1 MLALVF
7 VREVGAIDN
16 ITYRQLNS
24 DINNQRASLDL
35 HYLCT
40 KGLLEQKGQ
49 SRSTY
54 YIAGEK
60 FVNSRDGESLN
71 SRVDEENSRANIL
84 DSRANK
90 PLDSRAKEALNSR
103 GCVLNSRA
111 NEPLN
116 SKAKHF
122 SKGLEERIAKIGR
135 RSQPEEMKELIIELC
150 RLEPMSLIELASVLK
165 RRSSSLR
172 YLYINSLI
180 KNHQLFYTIPEMRN
194 HPDQKYTSK
203 K

>member
-71 SRVDEENSRANIL
+71 SRVDEENSRA
-84 DSRANK
+84 
-90 PLDSRAKEALNSR
+90 KEALNSR
-103 GCVLNSRA
+103 AKEPLNSRAHVLNSRA
-111 NEPLN
+111 NHCLENLWPVLV
-116 SKAKHF
+116 KAYV
-122 SKGLEERIAKIGR
+122 I
-135 RSQPEEMKELIIELC
+135 
-150 RLEPMSLIELASVLK
+150 V
-165 RRSSSLR
+165 
-172 YLYINSLI
+172 
-180 KNHQLFYTIPEMRN
+180 
-194 HPDQKYTSK
+194 
-203 K
+203 

>member
-54 YIAGEK
+54 YILGVK

-71 SRVDEENSRANIL
+71 SRVDEENSRAN
-84 DSRANK
+84 K
-90 PLDSRAKEALNSR
+90 PLDSRAKEPLNSR
-103 GCVLNSRA
+103 AHVLNSRA
-111 NEPLN
+111 I
-116 SKAKHF
+116 HC
-122 SKGLEERIAKIGR
+122 LEIFW
-135 RSQPEEMKELIIELC
+135 PV
-150 RLEPMSLIELASVLK
+150 LEKPM
-165 RRSSSLR
+165 
-172 YLYINSLI
+172 
-180 KNHQLFYTIPEMRN
+180 
-194 HPDQKYTSK
+194 
-203 K
+203 

>member
-54 YIAGEK
+54 YIAGVK
-60 FVNSRDGESLN
+60 FVNSRDTESLN
-71 SRVDEENSRANIL
+71 SRAKEPLNSRAH
-84 DSRANK
+84 
-90 PLDSRAKEALNSR
+90 
-103 GCVLNSRA
+103 VLNSRA
-111 NEPLN
+111 IHCLENLWPVLV
-116 SKAKHF
+116 KAYV
-122 SKGLEERIAKIGR
+122 I
-135 RSQPEEMKELIIELC
+135 
-150 RLEPMSLIELASVLK
+150 V
-165 RRSSSLR
+165 
-172 YLYINSLI
+172 
-180 KNHQLFYTIPEMRN
+180 
-194 HPDQKYTSK
+194 
-203 K
+203 

>member
-54 YIAGEK
+54 YIVGVK
-60 FVNSRDGESLN
+60 FVNSRDTESLN
-71 SRVDEENSRANIL
+71 SRVDEENSRA
-84 DSRANK
+84 
-90 PLDSRAKEALNSR
+90 KEPLNSR
-103 GCVLNSRA
+103 AHVLNSRA
-111 NEPLN
+111 NHCLENLWPVLV
-116 SKAKHF
+116 KAY
-122 SKGLEERIAKIGR
+122 
-135 RSQPEEMKELIIELC
+135 
-150 RLEPMSLIELASVLK
+150 V
-165 RRSSSLR
+165 
-172 YLYINSLI
+172 NV
-180 KNHQLFYTIPEMRN
+180 
-194 HPDQKYTSK
+194 
-203 K
+203 

>member
-60 FVNSRDGESLN
+60 FINSRDTESLN
-71 SRVDEENSRANIL
+71 SRVDEENSRA
-84 DSRANK
+84 
-90 PLDSRAKEALNSR
+90 KEALNSR
-103 GCVLNSRA
+103 AHVLNSRA
-111 NEPLN
+111 NHCLENLWPVLV
-116 SKAKHF
+116 KAY
-122 SKGLEERIAKIGR
+122 
-135 RSQPEEMKELIIELC
+135 
-150 RLEPMSLIELASVLK
+150 V
-165 RRSSSLR
+165 
-172 YLYINSLI
+172 NV
-180 KNHQLFYTIPEMRN
+180 
-194 HPDQKYTSK
+194 
-203 K
+203 

>member
-54 YIAGEK
+54 YIAGVK

-71 SRVDEENSRANIL
+71 
-84 DSRANK
+84 SRANK

-103 GCVLNSRA
+103 AHVLNSRA
-111 NEPLN
+111 N
-116 SKAKHF
+116 HC
-122 SKGLEERIAKIGR
+122 LEIFW
-135 RSQPEEMKELIIELC
+135 PV
-150 RLEPMSLIELASVLK
+150 LEKPM
-165 RRSSSLR
+165 
-172 YLYINSLI
+172 
-180 KNHQLFYTIPEMRN
+180 
-194 HPDQKYTSK
+194 
-203 K
+203 

>member
-54 YIAGEK
+54 YIVGVK

-71 SRVDEENSRANIL
+71 
-84 DSRANK
+84 SRANK

-111 NEPLN
+111 HVLN
-116 SKAKHF
+116 SRANHCLENLWPVLVKAYV
-122 SKGLEERIAKIGR
+122 I
-135 RSQPEEMKELIIELC
+135 
-150 RLEPMSLIELASVLK
+150 V
-165 RRSSSLR
+165 
-172 YLYINSLI
+172 
-180 KNHQLFYTIPEMRN
+180 
-194 HPDQKYTSK
+194 
-203 K
+203 